1 MRDTLHQ
8 LPPERTT
15 QILWEAAVVCKAIER
30 YQRTATYRGEAEEAH
45 EMGALG
51 SGVSEMVLALTRQ
64 HQQSTAA

>member
-1 MRDTLHQ
+1 MRDTPHQ

-15 QILWEAAVVCKAIER
+15 QILWEAAVVCKAIKR
-30 YQRTATYRGEAEEAH
+30 YQRTATYRGEAEEAN